1 MTIQRLYI
9 SQNLENKNIYITDE
23 DFHYLKNVIRLK
35 VNDEILLFNEKNGEY
50 LSRVSEITKKQIV
63 ITPIKQTRTPESEKF
78 NDTELIFSPIRHNR
92 QDLIVEKTTELGI
105 KILSPVITAYT
116 NNKNLNIER
125 LNTIAKEATEQ
136 SRRLSKPII
145 TEPISLIQKLQKFD
159 FEKRTLIYLDERP
172 IDNNTTEILK
182 KFKDKPISFLI
193 GPEGGFSKEEFEFL
207 KSTPAIG
214 ITLGH
219 QILRAETAGISI
231 IALYNLGI

>member
-35 VNDEILLFNEKNGEY
+35 VDDEILLFNEKNGEY

-63 ITPIKQTRTPESEKF
+63 ITPIKQTRTPESEKL

-145 TEPISLIQKLQKFD
+145 NNLETFTEKIAKLQG
-159 FEKRTLIYLDERP
+159 ER
-172 IDNNTTEILK
+172 
-182 KFKDKPISFLI
+182 
-193 GPEGGFSKEEFEFL
+193 
-207 KSTPAIG
+207 A
-214 ITLGH
+214 
-219 QILRAETAGISI
+219 A
-231 IALYNLGI
+231 

>member
-1 MTIQRLYI
+1 M
-9 SQNLENKNIYITDE
+9 
-23 DFHYLKNVIRLK
+23 
-35 VNDEILLFNEKNGEY
+35 
-50 LSRVSEITKKQIV
+50 
-63 ITPIKQTRTPESEKF
+63 
-78 NDTELIFSPIRHNR
+78 
-92 QDLIVEKTTELGI
+92 
-105 KILSPVITAYT
+105 
-116 NNKNLNIER
+116 
-125 LNTIAKEATEQ
+125 
-136 SRRLSKPII
+136 
-145 TEPISLIQKLQKFD
+145 IQKLQKFD

>member
-50 LSRVSEITKKQIV
+50 LSLISEITKKQIV
-63 ITPIKQTRTPESEKF
+63 ITPIKQTRAPESEKL

-145 TEPISLIQKLQKFD
+145 NESISLIQKLQKFD